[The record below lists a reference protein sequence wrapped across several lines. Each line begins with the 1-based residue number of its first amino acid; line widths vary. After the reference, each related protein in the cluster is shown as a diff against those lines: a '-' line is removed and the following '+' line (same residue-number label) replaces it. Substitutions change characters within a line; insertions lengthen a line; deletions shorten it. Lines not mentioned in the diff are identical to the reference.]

1 MPSIRFSIRRSI
13 RWLPRVATAAALALL
28 AACAS
33 WPGVDDS
40 SDFVIVRHAEKV
52 LDGSKDPALTAAGQ
66 ARARAI
72 ADWLADA
79 DVVAVYSTDTR
90 RTHETAEPTA
100 LAHGLSVALYDGGQP
115 AEAFAA
121 QLRQAHPAGTVLVV
135 GHSNTA
141 PAIASALCGC
151 EVEPMTE
158 AEYDRRMTVH
168 IDGDGD
174 ITLLTAPQPPP

>member
-1 MPSIRFSIRRSI
+1 MPSIRPLLRATT
-13 RWLPRVATAAALALL
+13 VASLALL

-52 LDGSKDPALTAAGQ
+52 ADGSDDPALTTAGQ

-72 ADWLADA
+72 GEWLADS

-90 RTHETAEPTA
+90 RTRQTAEPAAQSHDLPVT
-100 LAHGLSVALYDGGQP
+100 LYDGGQS
-115 AEAFAA
+115 ADAFAA
-121 QLRQAHPAGTVLVV
+121 QLRKAHPAGTVLVV

-141 PAIASALCGC
+141 PAIAAALCGC

-174 ITLLTAPQPPP
+174 ITLLTASQPSP